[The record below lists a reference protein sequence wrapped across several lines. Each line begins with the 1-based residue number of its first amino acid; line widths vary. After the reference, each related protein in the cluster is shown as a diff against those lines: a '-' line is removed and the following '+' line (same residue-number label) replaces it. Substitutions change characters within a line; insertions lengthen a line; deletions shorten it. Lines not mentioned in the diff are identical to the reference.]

1 MDEKLAT
8 DRAPLLEEMLRY
20 RNESNISFHTPGHKG
35 GRGLESWWQDPDWA
49 GLDLTEVAGFDWQR
63 GMEEAQTLAAA
74 LFRADRSFWLTQGAT
89 QGILAGL
96 AGAFR
101 PGDTVLIGR
110 NCHSAVI
117 KAVILADLN
126 PVFVAVDQLPEWSIP
141 AGVNFEALQ
150 AALQQ
155 HPEAAGGV
163 FTNPTY
169 QGIAGPVA
177 AYRTLLGPERIL
189 FIDEAHGGHFEWFG
203 RPEYNAHRAADLWV
217 HGTHKLHGS
226 LTQTGWLHLRRGRI
240 DVATIAERL
249 DLISTTSPSYLLLA
263 SLDSNRRF
271 LAGTGARLFRERLAA
286 ILDRKERLRAIPG
299 LSVLGEAALSGGR
312 TVDPWKITLAASG
325 LSGYRVAEQLRRDHQ
340 IAAEYADSRQVTLI
354 AAPWQES
361 RDWER
366 LDSALAAVMLEAPAL
381 NHEAAAIPDAI
392 PPLLMRPRQAAF
404 ARRDWVALAQ
414 ARGRIA
420 AGLIAP
426 YPPGIPALVPG
437 ELIGPDQIAWLD
449 AVVREG
455 GWVNGMDRQERIP
468 VLTE

>member
-1 MDEKLAT
+1 ME
-8 DRAPLLEEMLRY
+8 P
-20 RNESNISFHTPGHKG
+20 
-35 GRGLESWWQDPDWA
+35 WCQDPDWA

-63 GMEEAQTLAAA
+63 GMEEAQDLAAA
-74 LFRADRSFWLTQGAT
+74 LFRADRSFLLTQGAT
-89 QGILAGL
+89 QGILAGI

-110 NCHSAVI
+110 NCHSSVI
-117 KAVILADLN
+117 KALILADLN

-141 AGVNFEALQ
+141 AGVNLRALQ
-150 AALQQ
+150 ASVQN

-189 FIDEAHGGHFEWFG
+189 FIDEAHGGHFGWIG
-203 RPEYNAHRAADLWV
+203 RPGYDAHTAADLWV
-217 HGTHKLHGS
+217 HGAHKMHGS
-226 LTQTGWLHLRRGRI
+226 LTQTGWLHLRYGRI
-240 DVATIAERL
+240 DEAMVAERL

-271 LAGTGARLFRERLAA
+271 LAGTGARLFRERLTA
-286 ILDRKERLRAIPG
+286 ILGWKERLRAIPG
-299 LSVLGEAALSGGR
+299 LSVLSKAALTGGR
-312 TVDPWKITLAASG
+312 TVDPWKITLAGSRI
-325 LSGYRVAEQLRRDHQ
+325 SGYWMAERLRRDHR

-354 AAPWQES
+354 AAPWQEPQEL
-361 RDWER
+361 ER
-366 LDSALAAVMLEAPAL
+366 LYSALAALMTGAPPLAQ
-381 NHEAAAIPDAI
+381 EAAAIPDVI

-404 ARRDWVALAQ
+404 GRRDWVALAQ

-420 AGLIAP
+420 AGMIAP

-437 ELIGPDQIAWLD
+437 ELIGPDQIAWVGSV
-449 AVVREG
+449 ARQG

-468 VLTE
+468 VLIE